1 MNKNKNNKK
10 KKIGILIGGV
20 LFIVIIICI
29 ILFKSESSKKM
40 TCKISIDNY
49 SAANIDINMEVYY
62 TNFVN
67 RINGQ
72 IYFKVTN
79 EVLKENI
86 NELESNLKNY
96 YNKASN
102 NETVMITVYREDFNI
117 IVDYDLNIQDFEE
130 KDFETYD
137 MFKIGEVNKNMTL
150 QEFKNEIQKAGGNCV
165 EEN

>member
-1 MNKNKNNKK
+1 
-10 KKIGILIGGV
+10 
-20 LFIVIIICI
+20 
-29 ILFKSESSKKM
+29 M
-40 TCKISIDNY
+40 TCTFSVDNY

-96 YNKASN
+96 YNK
-102 NETVMITVYREDFNI
+102 Y
-117 IVDYDLNIQDFEE
+117 
-130 KDFETYD
+130 
-137 MFKIGEVNKNMTL
+137 
-150 QEFKNEIQKAGGNCV
+150 
-165 EEN
+165 